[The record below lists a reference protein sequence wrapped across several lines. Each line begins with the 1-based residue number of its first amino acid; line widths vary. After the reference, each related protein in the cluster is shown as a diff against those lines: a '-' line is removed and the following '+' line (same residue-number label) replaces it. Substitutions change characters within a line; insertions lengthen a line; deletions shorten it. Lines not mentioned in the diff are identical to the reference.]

1 MSSRKQLEDKLT
13 QAGFDVKYRNYG
25 AGELKLQHC
34 PLHRDKTPSL
44 SINIEKKKFKCQS
57 CGFSGG
63 VGKLLGHFGIHHYH
77 GEMAPT
83 LSELQEML
91 DELNADEH
99 IEESFSK
106 KYNARELDGYRFY
119 HPYLLSR
126 GIDKEFARA
135 NLLGLDKKSGR
146 ITIPIFFEGEYY
158 GCAKRSIFS
167 DTVPKISYEEAFPK
181 DKIIYI
187 CPSYQGLSD
196 SLLVVEGPF
205 DCLIPTKFGQDTVS
219 TFSAEFSLE
228 QVKIIEKFAAGRQII
243 LGFDNDPPGR
253 KAIDKF
259 LRLCYNPLAI
269 KVFEYQNENIKD
281 PGMSTKESLNYGI
294 TNAKWSFE
302 VQCL

>member
-1 MSSRKQLEDKLT
+1 MSSRKQLEDKLI

-63 VGKLLGHFGIHHYH
+63 IGKLLSHFGIHHYY

-91 DELNADEH
+91 NELNADEH
-99 IEESFSK
+99 IEESISNFDVD
-106 KYNARELDGYRFY
+106 ELDDYKFY

-126 GIDKEFARA
+126 GISKEFARM
-135 NLLGLDKKSGR
+135 NLLGLDKKTGR
-146 ITIPIFFEGEYY
+146 VTIPIFFEGEYY
-158 GCAKRSIFS
+158 GCAKRSIFA
-167 DTVPKISYEEAFPK
+167 DTVPKISYEESFPK

-187 CPSYQGLSD
+187 CPSYQGLSN

-228 QVKIIEKFAAGRQII
+228 QVKIIEKFAEGRQII
-243 LGFDNDPPGR
+243 LGFDNDGPGR
-253 KAIDKF
+253 KAVDKF
-259 LRLCYNPLAI
+259 LNLCYNPLAI

-281 PGMSTKESLNYGI
+281 PGMLTKESLDYGI